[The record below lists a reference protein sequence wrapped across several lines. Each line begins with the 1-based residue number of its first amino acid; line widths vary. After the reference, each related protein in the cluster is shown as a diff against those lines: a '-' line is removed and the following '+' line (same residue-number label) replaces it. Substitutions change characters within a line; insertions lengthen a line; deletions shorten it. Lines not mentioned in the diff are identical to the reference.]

1 MVVSINQWKQ
11 WEMKFFYILHKFQD
25 GRTTMSAILENFLA
39 ILLVTEG
46 RDFVP
51 EE

>member
-1 MVVSINQWKQ
+1 
-11 WEMKFFYILHKFQD
+11 
-25 GRTTMSAILENFLA
+25 MSAILENFVA

-51 EE
+51 EEWRSKF